1 MGRGKLPTS
10 YLSDIM
16 ICRLYIVEPPAEQA
30 LAQFGAKGEVKVLNR
45 CSKGNRD
52 QIVFPFVRR
61 QRMS

>member
-1 MGRGKLPTS
+1 
-10 YLSDIM
+10 M

-30 LAQFGAKGEVKVLNR
+30 QAQFGAKGEVKVLNR